1 MFDIYHYSLL
11 GIWVMLATMVFQAI
25 VAAIAHRR
33 QKGGFSPGVIK
44 PDLDQT
50 SFVFRTHRTFHNSLE
65 NIIPMLG
72 MSFLAMFSGYSSL
85 KLSIIVWVYA
95 LARIVHMILFY
106 KIVTKNNPSP
116 RSIPWAIGFLAGF
129 YFMIDLGV
137 YLLL

>member
-25 VAAIAHRR
+25 VAAIADRR

-116 RSIPWAIGFLAGF
+116 RSIPWAVGFLAGF
-129 YFMIDLGV
+129 YFMIDLGIH
-137 YLLL
+137 LLL

>member
-95 LARIVHMILFY
+95 LARIAHMILFY

-116 RSIPWAIGFLAGF
+116 RSIPWAVGFLAGF
-129 YFMIDLGV
+129 YFMIDLGIH
-137 YLLL
+137 LLL

>member
-33 QKGGFSPGVIK
+33 QKGGYSPGVIR

-50 SFVFRTHRTFHNSLE
+50 SFVFRTHRTFYNSLE
-65 NIIPMLG
+65 NIIPILG

-116 RSIPWAIGFLAGF
+116 RSIPWAVGFLAGF
-129 YFMIDLGV
+129 YFMIDLGIH
-137 YLLL
+137 LLL